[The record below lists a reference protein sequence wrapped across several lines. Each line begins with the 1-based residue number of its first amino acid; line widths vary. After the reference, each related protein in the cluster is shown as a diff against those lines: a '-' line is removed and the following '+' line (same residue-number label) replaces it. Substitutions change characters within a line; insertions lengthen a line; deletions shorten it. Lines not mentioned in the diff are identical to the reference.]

1 MRRRRRMIRSL
12 ISSLILVATLAPA
25 GIAVADPAELNKPAA
40 VLSTATRTGNR
51 TPTSP
56 PPPAPPGT
64 DAPSEMRAL
73 VELVNAERTARG
85 LVALRFSSQL
95 QDAALAH
102 TRNQAAD
109 GRIYHI
115 DPDDGSNAGQ
125 RISRTGYVF
134 SAWGENL
141 AAGALTAKD
150 AMNGWMANFSHC
162 RNILNPAFTEIG
174 VGFVVEGA
182 GIGHFWT
189 QVFARPAN
197 DPTPIVAANDAWC

>member
-1 MRRRRRMIRSL
+1 MIRSV
-12 ISSLILVATLAPA
+12 ISSLILVAALAPA
-25 GIAVADPAELNKPAA
+25 GIAVADPAELNKPAS

-51 TPTSP
+51 VSAG
-56 PPPAPPGT
+56 PAP
-64 DAPSEMRAL
+64 APSRPDPSIEMQAL

-109 GRIYHI
+109 GRLYHI

-125 RISRTGYVF
+125 RIRRAGYEF

-141 AAGALTAKD
+141 ATGALTAED

-174 VGFVVEGA
+174 VGFVIEGA

-189 QVFARPAN
+189 QIFARPAS
-197 DPTPIVAANDAWC
+197 DSSPIVASNDAWC